1 LDEKKEKIL
10 IVDDEK
16 SNLYILTEILHE
28 KFTIV
33 VAKCGQKAIEL
44 AFAHQPDLV
53 LLDIMLPDIDGFQVL
68 KSFKNSDSLK
78 DVPVIFISALN
89 DVENEEKGLSLGAVD
104 YIIKPFSPTIV
115 RARVNTHLKIA
126 RQRKM
131 IETLAM
137 LDGLT
142 EIPNRRSYQI
152 RLEDEWLRAE
162 RTASSLTLATLDIDF
177 FKQFND
183 NYGHSDGDE
192 ALKAV
197 AKTMINSLKRAADF
211 AARTGGE
218 EFAIIIPENSA
229 EGAFLLL
236 NDLCRNIK
244 ELKIPH
250 EFSTVD
256 KFLTV
261 SVGGVTCMPHK
272 KNITKQELIEAADSL
287 LYKAKSNGRN
297 TVEWADKTIY
307 DD

>member
-1 LDEKKEKIL
+1 MDEKKEKIL

-89 DVENEEKGLSLGAVD
+89 DVENEEKGLLLGAVD

-152 RLEDEWLRAE
+152 RLAEEWHRAE
-162 RTASSLTLATLDIDF
+162 RAATFLTLATLDIDF

-183 NYGHSDGDE
+183 NYGHSNGDE

-197 AKTMINSLKRAADF
+197 AKTMVNSLKRAADF
-211 AARTGGE
+211 AARIGGE

-229 EGAFLLL
+229 EGAFMLL
-236 NDLCRNIK
+236 NELCRNIK
-244 ELKIPH
+244 ELKISH
-250 EFSTVD
+250 EFSAAD
-256 KFLTV
+256 KYLTV

-272 KNITKQELIEAADSL
+272 NNITQQELIEASDSL
-287 LYKAKSNGRN
+287 LYKAKMSGRN
-297 TVEWADKTIY
+297 TVEWADRTM
-307 DD
+307 DNE